1 MEKFT
6 IGLDFTVPANT
17 PEEVWQI
24 AHEMRRLVNFH
35 MGHLG
40 VKIGHMFVE
49 FDLPSPPKEVTP

>member
-6 IGLDFTVPANT
+6 FGLDFTVPANT

-49 FDLPSPPKEVTP
+49 FDLPPKEE